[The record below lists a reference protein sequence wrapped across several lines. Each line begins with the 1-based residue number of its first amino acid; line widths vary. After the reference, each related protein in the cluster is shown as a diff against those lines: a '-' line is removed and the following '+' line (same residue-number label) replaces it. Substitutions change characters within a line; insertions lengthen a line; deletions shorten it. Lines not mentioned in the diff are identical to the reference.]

1 MGSIKDKAEEY
12 SRIYKFADTPAFIP
26 AETPPDRLQIA
37 VQLMPVALE
46 LLRALHEEDG
56 LGVSAESVLIELAY
70 SLADDIIEQGSRA

>member
-1 MGSIKDKAEEY
+1 MGSIKDRAEEY
-12 SRIYKFADTPAFIP
+12 SRIYKFRDNPAFTP

-56 LGVSAESVLIELAY
+56 LGVGDASSLIVFAL
-70 SLADDIIEQGSRA
+70 SLADEIIEKGS